1 MPAELSNTDHSKYT
15 ILIVDDVISNVL
27 LLKVLLGKE
36 KYNILTASGGREA
49 IEITVNQQPDL
60 ILLDVMMPEMT
71 GFEVAAH
78 LKNNSKTANIPIIFL
93 TALNSTEDVV
103 KGFQAGA
110 NDFITKPFNKEEL
123 LVRVNHQISLVAA
136 KRLIH
141 EKTEELRRTIVGRDK
156 LYSVIAHDLR
166 SPLASIKMVLN
177 MLVLTLSKE
186 SLGSEMYQMLEMAN
200 HSTEDVFSLLDNL
213 LKWTKSQVGKLN
225 VVYMDFDINEVING
239 VIEIFSLVSA
249 SKNIKLVHTSNSPV
263 MVHGDIDMLKTI
275 LRNLLSNALKFSY
288 ENSQILIDTSISDGM
303 AVISVK
309 DSGKGMSKEDQGR
322 LLKTET
328 HFSSYG
334 TNNEEGSGLGLLL
347 CQDFANKNGGRLWF
361 DSEEGKGSTFYF
373 SVPLK

>member
-78 LKNNSKTANIPIIFL
+78 LKDNTKTANIPIIFL
-93 TALNSTEDVV
+93 TALNSTEDIV

-110 NDFITKPFNKEEL
+110 NDFITKPFNKEVL

-136 KRLIH
+136 KRLIL

-156 LYSVIAHDLR
+156 LYSVIAHALR

>member
-78 LKNNSKTANIPIIFL
+78 LKNNTKTANIPIIFL
-93 TALNSTEDVV
+93 TALNSTEDIV

-136 KRLIH
+136 KRLIL

>member
-1 MPAELSNTDHSKYT
+1 MPAVLSNTDHSKYT

-78 LKNNSKTANIPIIFL
+78 LKDNTKTANIPIIFL
-93 TALNSTEDVV
+93 TALNSTEDIV

-136 KRLIH
+136 KRLIL